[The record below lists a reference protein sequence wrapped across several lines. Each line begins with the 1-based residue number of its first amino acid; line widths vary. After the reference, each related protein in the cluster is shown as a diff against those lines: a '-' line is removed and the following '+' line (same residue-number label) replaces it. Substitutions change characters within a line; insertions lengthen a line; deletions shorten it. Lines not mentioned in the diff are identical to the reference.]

1 MDVRSDLPADDDDA
15 ESLTGWWPGS
25 ERRAPGDYQNGSTDV
40 PEAEGPEGPPATEEA
55 SLSEGPRARVGAA
68 TSAERMES
76 LQEALL
82 AIRSRV
88 EALSSRPPGEAPQVV
103 PPAPQ
108 AAPPPAARPQS
119 PVPPEVPVR
128 GAVDLQLYHQAQEQR
143 TLAELRRHAVETEES
158 LRRITGVVQE
168 LSIDL
173 RSIVDAA
180 RRAIDQTSEQAESS
194 VELGR
199 LLGRRLEQL
208 DDQVHSRL
216 DDLDEQVHGR
226 LDELDKDLTRR
237 LERIENRPEEPDPG
251 VEQLGAEIGRLR
263 EELLAEQPVE
273 GVERLRD
280 EIGRLREEI
289 SSDAGTSAQKDLR
302 SRLELVS
309 QQLSDTLDSLA
320 ELIEGAPAEDEAAF
334 EDMLSTIKVETEA
347 AVEPFRAQVEELGR
361 HLAEAFG
368 REEQLSATLTTLTD
382 EVQRLRRR
390 IAMRATPGPPLD
402 NEQMQ
407 AIARAVVSALPETE
421 GQPTPS
427 TLGWEGPDEAWAP
440 EGEAE
445 EEAVEE
451 PATERP
457 AGARRQRRE
466 QRPLIRARKAAGPR
480 TKKKS

>member
-263 EELLAEQPVE
+263 EE
-273 GVERLRD
+273 
-280 EIGRLREEI
+280 I